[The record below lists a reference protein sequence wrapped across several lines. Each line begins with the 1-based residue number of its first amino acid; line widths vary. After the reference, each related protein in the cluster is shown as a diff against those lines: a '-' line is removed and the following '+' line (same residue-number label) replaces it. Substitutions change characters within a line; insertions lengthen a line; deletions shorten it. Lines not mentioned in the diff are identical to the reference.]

1 MAKITRKSY
10 KRKKVVLG
18 VTLFASIALISTGF
32 AAWVISQDATNKPE
46 GNIGIGTVKDG
57 AVDFVGVKQSTN
69 KFVFDCKADDDK
81 GRVYFEEDET
91 NKGGE
96 SLSVT
101 VSGYIKQPK
110 YFKSLTVSMEVPEAI
125 KTAANEEHKYIV
137 LPACVTTTQTI
148 TPAETNYTVLESDTE
163 LINAGCTDGEELLP
177 FSYEIKF
184 AWGKAFKGLNPGI
197 YFDDETSGGA
207 AVELTQVKRIM
218 NDFKTTLADGGNYT
232 VTLKATAK

>member
-10 KRKKVVLG
+10 KRKKIVLG
-18 VTLFASIALISTGF
+18 ATLFASIALISTGF
-32 AAWVISQDATNKPE
+32 AAWVISQDATNKPD
-46 GNIGIGTVKDG
+46 GTIGIGTVKDG

-69 KFVFDCKADDDK
+69 KFVFDCKADDDE

-110 YFKSLTVSMEVPEAI
+110 YFRSLTVSMAVPESI
-125 KTAANEEHKYIV
+125 TTAANEEHKYIV

-148 TPAETNYTVLESDTE
+148 TPAENNYTVLESDTE
-163 LINAGCTDGEELLP
+163 LINAGCTAGEELLP

-184 AWGKAFKGLNPGI
+184 AWGDAFKTLNPGI
-197 YFDDETSGGA
+197 YFDDEASGGK
-207 AVELTQVKRIM
+207 AVELTEVKRIM
-218 NDFKTTLADGGNYT
+218 NDFKTVLADGGNYT

>member
-10 KRKKVVLG
+10 KRKKIVLG
-18 VTLFASIALISTGF
+18 ATLFASIALISTGF

-46 GNIGIGTVKDG
+46 GTIGIGTVKDG

-69 KFVFDCKADDDK
+69 KFVFDCKADDKD

-96 SLSVT
+96 LLSVT

-110 YFKSLTVSMEVPEAI
+110 YFKSLTVSMTVPESI
-125 KTAANEEHKYIV
+125 TTAANEEHKYIV

-148 TPAETNYTVLESDTE
+148 TPAESNYTVLESDTE
-163 LINAGCTDGEELLP
+163 LINAECTAGEELLP

-184 AWGKAFKGLNPGI
+184 AWGDAFKTLNPGI
-197 YFDDETSGGA
+197 YFDDEESGGK
-207 AVELTQVKRIM
+207 AVELTEVKRIM
-218 NDFKTTLADGGNYT
+218 NDFKTVLADGGNYT

>member
-10 KRKKVVLG
+10 KRKKIVLG
-18 VTLFASIALISTGF
+18 ATLFASIALISTGF

-46 GNIGIGTVKDG
+46 GTIGIGTVKDG

-69 KFVFDCKADDDK
+69 KFVFDCKADDKD

-96 SLSVT
+96 LLSVT

-110 YFKSLTVSMEVPEAI
+110 YFKSLTVSMTVPESI
-125 KTAANEEHKYIV
+125 TTAANEEHKYIV

-148 TPAETNYTVLESDTE
+148 TPAESNYTVLESDTE
-163 LINAGCTDGEELLP
+163 LINAGCTAGEELLP

-184 AWGKAFKGLNPGI
+184 AWGDAFKTLNPGI
-197 YFDDETSGGA
+197 YFDDEESGGK
-207 AVELTQVKRIM
+207 AVELTEVKRIM
-218 NDFKTTLADGGNYT
+218 KDFKTVLADGGNYT

>member
-110 YFKSLTVSMEVPEAI
+110 YFKSLTVSMKVPESI
-125 KTAANEEHKYIV
+125 TTAANEEHKYIV

-148 TPAETNYTVLESDTE
+148 TPAESNYTVLESDTE
-163 LINAGCTDGEELLP
+163 LINAGCTAGEELLP

-184 AWGKAFKGLNPGI
+184 AWGDAFKTLNPGI
-197 YFDDETSGGA
+197 YFDDEVSGGA
-207 AVELTQVKRIM
+207 AVELTEVKRIM
-218 NDFKTTLADGGNYT
+218 NDFKTVLADGGSYT

>member
-10 KRKKVVLG
+10 KRKKIVLG
-18 VTLFASIALISTGF
+18 ATLFASIALISTGF

-46 GNIGIGTVKDG
+46 GTIGIGTVKDG

-69 KFVFDCKADDDK
+69 KFVFDCKADDKD

-96 SLSVT
+96 LLSVT

-110 YFKSLTVSMEVPEAI
+110 YFKSLTVSMTVPESI
-125 KTAANEEHKYIV
+125 TTAANEEHKYIV

-148 TPAETNYTVLESDTE
+148 TPAESNYTVLESDTE
-163 LINAGCTDGEELLP
+163 LINAGCTAGEELLP

-184 AWGKAFKGLNPGI
+184 AWGDAFKTLNPGI
-197 YFDDETSGGA
+197 YFDDEESGGK
-207 AVELTQVKRIM
+207 AVELTEVKRIM
-218 NDFKTTLADGGNYT
+218 NDFKTVLADGGNYT

>member
-10 KRKKVVLG
+10 KRKKIVLG
-18 VTLFASIALISTGF
+18 ATLFASIALISTGF

-46 GNIGIGTVKDG
+46 GTIGIGKVKDG

-69 KFVFDCKADDDK
+69 KFVFDCKADDKD

-96 SLSVT
+96 LLSVT
-101 VSGYIKQPK
+101 ISGYIKQPK
-110 YFKSLTVSMEVPEAI
+110 YFESLTVSMTVPESI

-137 LPACVTTTQTI
+137 LPACATTTQTI
-148 TPAETNYTVLESDTE
+148 TPEEITYKVLESDAE
-163 LINAGCTDGEELLP
+163 LIEEGCTVGEELLP

-184 AWGKAFKGLNPGI
+184 TWGEAFKTLNPGI
-197 YFDDETSGGA
+197 YFDDEASGGK
-207 AVELTQVKRIM
+207 AVALTEVKRIM
-218 NDFKTTLADGGNYT
+218 NDLKTVLADGGNYT